1 MAGNFAKLYSSTR
14 LQIIMAILAD
24 GQWHTTLN
32 LAEMSAAR
40 GWRNQAVSATVKEI
54 RDNGIAIACRRVKDA
69 DQPTWEY
76 RLGNDD
82 QR

>member
-14 LQIIMAILAD
+14 LQIIMAILSD
-24 GQWHTTLN
+24 GQWHTTWD
-32 LAEMSAAR
+32 LAEKSAAR